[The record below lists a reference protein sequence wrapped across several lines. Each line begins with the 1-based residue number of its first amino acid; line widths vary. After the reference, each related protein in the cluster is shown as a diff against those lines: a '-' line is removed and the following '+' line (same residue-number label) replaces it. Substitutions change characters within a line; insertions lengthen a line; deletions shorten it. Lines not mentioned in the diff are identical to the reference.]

1 MGSSFVPACLPAP
14 RAGLPSARPS
24 SPDAAPTI
32 AVLSQRGAH
41 ATPFALA
48 LAGFPGL
55 SFIGDPDQAIVQR
68 QGAEAGLDRLAL
80 AYLRNERSAGNPPGE
95 YHSAIHEQVRAVE
108 AARPRI
114 IKVELT
120 GPVSLSLLSVDEHE
134 RPLAYDP
141 ALREALGQHVA
152 LRARWLHEQ
161 IAMAGAAPLL
171 CLDETFLE
179 ALSSPFCPLDRDEG
193 ADLLART
200 LAEIPGW
207 RGLCVA
213 GSMPW
218 AELLEL
224 PTDLI
229 IFDAVRRE
237 AELVE
242 AADAIG
248 RFLERGGVLGWGVVP
263 GDIPEPV
270 EQWQRLL
277 ARRLIGAI
285 EQVAAASGLPAER
298 VASRSLISTCDALGH
313 LPADQA
319 ARAATLCAEI
329 AAAARVH
336 FGFDQAPRPTPEPAR
351 PS

>member
-1 MGSSFVPACLPAP
+1 MAQSFVPACLPAP
-14 RAGLPSARPS
+14 RAGLPSVRPFA
-24 SPDAAPTI
+24 PDATTTI
-32 AVLSQRGAH
+32 AVLSQRGTH
-41 ATPFALA
+41 ANPFALS

-55 SFIGDPDQAIVQR
+55 TLVGEPQQAIVQR

-80 AYLRNERSAGNPPGE
+80 AYLRDERSAGAPPGE
-95 YHSAIHEQVRAVE
+95 YQSTMLEQVRSLE
-108 AARPRI
+108 SARPRF

-120 GPVSLSLLSVDEHE
+120 GPVSLALLSVDEHE

-141 ALREALGQHVA
+141 GLREALGQHVA
-152 LRARWLHEQ
+152 LRARRLHEQ
-161 IAMAGAAPLL
+161 MAMAGAAPLL

-179 ALSSPFCPLDRDEG
+179 ALSWPFCPLDWDEG

-213 GSMPW
+213 GSMRW

-237 AELVE
+237 AELVQ

-248 RFLERGGVLGWGVVP
+248 QFLERGGALGWGVVP
-263 GDIPEPV
+263 GEIPEPV
-270 EQWQRLL
+270 EQWQGLL
-277 ARRLIGAI
+277 ARRFISAI
-285 EQVAAASGLPAER
+285 EQVA
-298 VASRSLISTCDALGH
+298 VASSMPAQAIADRSLVSTCSALGH

-319 ARAATLCAEI
+319 ARAAALCAEI
-329 AAAARVH
+329 AAAARAH
-336 FGFDQAPRPTPEPAR
+336 FGLDQASRAVAEPAH

>member
-1 MGSSFVPACLPAP
+1 MAQAFVPACLPAP

-24 SPDAAPTI
+24 APGAATPMVT
-32 AVLSQRGAH
+32 LGQRGTH
-41 ATPFALA
+41 ANPFALS

-55 SFIGDPDQAIVQR
+55 TFVGEPDRAIVER
-68 QGAEAGLDRLAL
+68 QGAEMSLDRLAL
-80 AYLRNERSAGNPPGE
+80 AYLRGERAAGTPPGE
-95 YHSAIHEQVRAVE
+95 YQAAIHEQVRSVE
-108 AARPRI
+108 PARPRI

-120 GPVSLSLLSVDEHE
+120 GPVSLALLAVDEHE

-161 IAMAGAAPLL
+161 LAMAGAAPLL

-179 ALSSPFCPLDRDEG
+179 ALYSPFCPLDWDEG

-213 GSMPW
+213 ETVRW

-237 AELVE
+237 AELVR
-242 AADAIG
+242 AANAIG
-248 RFLERGGVLGWGVVP
+248 QFLERGGSLGWGIVP
-263 GDIPEPV
+263 GELPEPV
-270 EQWQRLL
+270 EQWQGLL
-277 ARRLIGAI
+277 TQRFIGAI
-285 EQVAAASGLPAER
+285 EQMAAASGMAAEAI
-298 VASRSLISTCDALGH
+298 ASRSLISTCGALGH

-319 ARAATLCAEI
+319 TRAATLCAEI
-329 AAAARVH
+329 AAAARAH
-336 FGFDQAPRPTPEPAR
+336 FGLDQAPWPVAERAR

>member
-1 MGSSFVPACLPAP
+1 MAQSFVPACLPAP

-24 SPDAAPTI
+24 APDATTTL
-32 AVLSQRGAH
+32 AVLSQRGTH
-41 ATPFALA
+41 TNPFALS

-55 SFIGDPDQAIVQR
+55 TFVGEPQQAIVQR

-80 AYLRNERSAGNPPGE
+80 AYLRVERSAGNPPGE
-95 YHSAIHEQVRAVE
+95 YHTAIHEQVRSAE
-108 AARPRI
+108 SARPRI

-120 GPVSLSLLSVDEHE
+120 GPVSLALLSVDEHE

-161 IAMAGAAPLL
+161 IAMAGATALL

-179 ALSSPFCPLDRDEG
+179 ALFSPFCPLDWDEG

-207 RGLCVA
+207 RGLCVE
-213 GSMPW
+213 GSMRW

-224 PTDLI
+224 PADLI

-237 AELVE
+237 AELVQ

-248 RFLERGGVLGWGVVP
+248 QFLERGGALGWGVVP
-263 GDIPEPV
+263 GEIPEPV
-270 EQWQRLL
+270 EQWQGLL

-285 EQVAAASGLPAER
+285 EQVAAASGMPAQ
-298 VASRSLISTCDALGH
+298 AIAGRSLISTCSALGH

-329 AAAARVH
+329 TAAARAH
-336 FGFDQAPRPTPEPAR
+336 FGLDQAPRLIAEPAR